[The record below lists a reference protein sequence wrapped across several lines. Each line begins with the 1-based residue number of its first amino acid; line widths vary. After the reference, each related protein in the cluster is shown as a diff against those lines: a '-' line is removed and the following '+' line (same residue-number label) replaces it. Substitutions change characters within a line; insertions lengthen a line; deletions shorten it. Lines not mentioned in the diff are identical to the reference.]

1 MKNSKKIALFVL
13 TLAFFQVPAF
23 AQFSVDWGTSNDT
36 GNSGFTDL
44 NSWFSANGYGSVN
57 AQTDY
62 IGYGAADS
70 DPFSFGAG
78 NYNFQIVQQ
87 VAGNA
92 DLTKFG
98 FYTGTGIGK
107 SLTESLAAGV
117 TGPVNQTISQ
127 NFGLYMSAPV
137 QWRSST
143 YATWFTDRAE
153 NDANQIG
160 ATQTNAGG
168 DAQALIYKLSQS
180 EWLVAWEDL
189 NYANT
194 SSGQSDH
201 DYNDAY
207 LKITLKPTVTPEPV
221 SMALF
226 GVGAG
231 ALGLKRLRRKK
242 KTA

>member
-1 MKNSKKIALFVL
+1 MAI
-13 TLAFFQVPAF
+13 FQAPAS
-23 AQFSVDWGTSNDT
+23 AQFSVDWGTSSDT
-36 GNSGFTDL
+36 GNAGYTDL
-44 NSWFSANGYGSVN
+44 NNWFSSNGYGSVN

-70 DPFSFGAG
+70 DAFSFGAG
-78 NYNFQIVQQ
+78 EYDFQIVQQ
-87 VAGNA
+87 IAGNA

-98 FYTGTGIGK
+98 YYTGAGLGK
-107 SLTESLAAGV
+107 ALTESLGAGS
-117 TGPVNQTISQ
+117 TGPVSQAISES
-127 NFGLYMSAPV
+127 FGLYMSAPV
-137 QWRSST
+137 QWRSATS
-143 YATWFTDRAE
+143 ATWYTDRAE
-153 NDANQIG
+153 NDAAQVG

-194 SSGQSDH
+194 TSGQSDH

-207 LKITLKPTVTPEPV
+207 LKITSKPTVTPEPV

-226 GVGAG
+226 GMGAG

-242 KTA
+242 KSL

>member
-1 MKNSKKIALFVL
+1 MRKTLVVVLSVLSMALYP
-13 TLAFFQVPAF
+13 VPAS

-36 GNSGFTDL
+36 GNTGFTDL
-44 NSWFSANGYGSVN
+44 NSWFSTNGYGSVN

-98 FYTGTGIGK
+98 YYTGAGLGK
-107 SLTESLAAGV
+107 ALTQSLGAGA
-117 TGPVNQTISQ
+117 TGPVNQTVSE
-127 NFGLYMSAPV
+127 NFGLYMNAPNS
-137 QWRSST
+137 WRSGNST
-143 YATWFTDRAE
+143 NWFTDRAE
-153 NDANQIG
+153 NDAAQVG

-168 DAQALIYKLSQS
+168 DAQALIYKLSQN

-194 SSGQSDH
+194 NQGQSDH

-207 LKITLKPTVTPEPV
+207 LKVTVTPEPV

-226 GVGAG
+226 GLGAG
-231 ALGLKRLRRKK
+231 VLGVGRLRRKK
-242 KTA
+242 KTS

>member
-1 MKNSKKIALFVL
+1 MKKLIFVGLSVLYL
-13 TLAFFQVPAF
+13 TFSQAPAS

-36 GNSGFTDL
+36 GNAGFTDL
-44 NSWFSANGYGSVN
+44 NSWFSSNGYGSVN

-78 NYNFQIVQQ
+78 DYNFQIVQQ
-87 VAGNA
+87 IAGNS
-92 DLTKFG
+92 DITKFG
-98 FYTGTGIGK
+98 FYTGVGFGK
-107 SLTESLAAGV
+107 SLTQVFGAGE
-117 TGPVNQTISQ
+117 TGPSNQSISES
-127 NFGLYMSAPV
+127 FGLYMNAPNS
-137 QWRSST
+137 WRSGNT
-143 YATWFTDRAE
+143 TNWFTDRAE
-153 NDANQIG
+153 NDAAQFG

-168 DAQALIYKLSQS
+168 DPQALIYKLSQN

-194 SSGQSDH
+194 LPGQSDH

-207 LKITLKPTVTPEPV
+207 LKITSTTVTPEPV

-226 GVGAG
+226 GLGAG

-242 KTA
+242 KTV